1 MTKYGSVKILSYF
14 IVEKK
19 RNMQFVKIQ
28 INVEWYENEDKKAR
42 CAKPR
47 KSTQIGKVA
56 FIRGS

>member
-28 INVEWYENEDKKAR
+28 MKMQNDVKMKT
-42 CAKPR
+42 R
-47 KSTQIGKVA
+47 KLDVPNQEKVHKQGKQ
-56 FIRGS
+56 RL

>member
-28 INVEWYENEDKKAR
+28 MKM
-42 CAKPR
+42 
-47 KSTQIGKVA
+47 
-56 FIRGS
+56 